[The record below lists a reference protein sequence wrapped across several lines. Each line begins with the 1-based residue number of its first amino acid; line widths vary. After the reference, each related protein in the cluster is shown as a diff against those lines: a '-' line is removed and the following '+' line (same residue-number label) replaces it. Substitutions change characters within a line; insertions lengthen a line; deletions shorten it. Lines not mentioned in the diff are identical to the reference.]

1 MDPGPSSAS
10 ADPSPPEEEEE
21 EEEEEERDSSTGS
34 TWVFV
39 PGSEVLGADAPKV
52 VGWEELQQELAR
64 LWSLS
69 AALAAARDRK
79 AGLAARLESALEARK
94 AVLQQDNELA
104 EMRQRLQ
111 SHADF
116 MGELRMQT
124 KEVSANV
131 DDWREQLCVKIRTL
145 TVADKTVGAAQ
156 SKLQEPCKLLSG
168 EHGHG
173 RLKGLERMLRM
184 RQQYMIGQVAQ
195 IYPVRPLNEQSP
207 IVKPGL
213 NSSITRTGVS
223 EAVSPNGYQNGQ
235 APLAILGLQLSKLS
249 IKKTSYFSDKTEI
262 QKSATLLGYVAHA
275 VSLIASYLD
284 VPLRYPLRLGGSHS
298 YIVDHAPSVDPS
310 IAPGVSSSTPSSTSM
325 RTMEFP
331 LFFEGQETTRSAYAV
346 FLLNKDVE
354 QLLNHIGAESLGP
367 RHVLAN
373 LKQLTTIVQSQ
384 QYISD

>member
-21 EEEEEERDSSTGS
+21 EEEGDSSAGS
-34 TWVFV
+34 RWVVV

-79 AGLAARLESALEARK
+79 AFLAARLESALEARK
-94 AVLQQDNELA
+94 AFLQQDNELA

-131 DDWREQLCVKIRTL
+131 EDRREQLCVKIRTL

-156 SKLQEPCKLLSG
+156 SKLQEPGKLLSG
-168 EHGHG
+168 ERGHG

-213 NSSITRTGVS
+213 NSSITRTGVG
-223 EAVSPNGYQNGQ
+223 EAVSPNGSQTGQ
-235 APLAILGLQLSKLS
+235 TPLAILGLQLSKLS

-346 FLLNKDVE
+346 FLLNKDIE

>member
-21 EEEEEERDSSTGS
+21 EEEEERDSSTGS
-34 TWVFV
+34 TWVVV

-131 DDWREQLCVKIRTL
+131 DD
-145 TVADKTVGAAQ
+145 
-156 SKLQEPCKLLSG
+156 
-168 EHGHG
+168 
-173 RLKGLERMLRM
+173 
-184 RQQYMIGQVAQ
+184 
-195 IYPVRPLNEQSP
+195 
-207 IVKPGL
+207 
-213 NSSITRTGVS
+213 
-223 EAVSPNGYQNGQ
+223 
-235 APLAILGLQLSKLS
+235 
-249 IKKTSYFSDKTEI
+249 
-262 QKSATLLGYVAHA
+262 
-275 VSLIASYLD
+275 
-284 VPLRYPLRLGGSHS
+284 
-298 YIVDHAPSVDPS
+298 
-310 IAPGVSSSTPSSTSM
+310 
-325 RTMEFP
+325 
-331 LFFEGQETTRSAYAV
+331 
-346 FLLNKDVE
+346 
-354 QLLNHIGAESLGP
+354 
-367 RHVLAN
+367 
-373 LKQLTTIVQSQ
+373 
-384 QYISD
+384 